1 MAKISAKP
9 VRGTRDILPEEMAV
23 RERLERTI
31 SDIYASHGFTRVE
44 TPVLENIDL
53 LLGSEGGENLKMLF
67 TVLKRG
73 SKFKP
78 TEESGVNDLCD
89 IGLRYDLT
97 LPLSRFYAGH
107 AETLDMPFK
116 ALQIGNVFRAERP
129 QKGRFRSFKQ
139 CDIDI
144 IGEPSVSA
152 EIELIYTTSAALT
165 AIGFKDFTVHI
176 NDRRLLSDF
185 ILSHGF
191 TAEDIGVVCIALDK
205 ADKIGADGVKAELNA
220 RGYDE
225 EKVTRLVDGVDAVT
239 LESLDA
245 LKDSEAAAD
254 LINVINTSKTLA
266 KGRYNIEFDFHLIRG
281 MGYYTGQVF
290 EITLDGVGYSVAG
303 GGRYDN
309 MIGKYTKTSVPAVG
323 FSIGFERI
331 VGLIMD
337 GLVSPSE
344 AQVKKAALFYEV
356 DADMAEVI
364 AASEKLIADGFQVNI
379 IKAKKKIGKQ
389 INQCEKTGYAGF
401 MVFGRDEQVKLF
413 A

>member
-9 VRGTRDILPEEMAV
+9 VRGTRDILPDEMAV

-31 SDIYASHGFTRVE
+31 SDIYAAHGFTRVE
-44 TPVLENIDL
+44 TPALENIDL

-78 TEESGVNDLCD
+78 TAESGVTDLCD

-144 IGEPSVSA
+144 IGEPSVAA
-152 EIELIYTTSAALT
+152 EIELIHTTSAALL
-165 AIGFKDFTVHI
+165 AIGFHDFTIHI

-185 ILSHGF
+185 IIASGF
-191 TAEDIGVVCIALDK
+191 TAEDIGAVCIALDK
-205 ADKIGADGVKAELNA
+205 ADKIGTEGVKAELIG

-225 EKVTRLVDGVDAVT
+225 EKVNHLVDGVNSVT
-239 LESLDA
+239 LESLDS
-245 LKDSEAAAD
+245 LSESEAAMD

-266 KGRYNIEFDFHLIRG
+266 KGRYDIKFDFHLIRG

-309 MIGKYTKTSVPAVG
+309 MIGKYAKTSVPAVG

-337 GLVSPSE
+337 GLVSAGENP
-344 AQVKKAALFYEV
+344 VKKAALFYET

-364 AASEKLIADGFQVNI
+364 AVSEKIIADGYQVNL

-389 INQCEKTGYAGF
+389 INQCEKNGYAGF
-401 MVFGRDEQVKLF
+401 MLFGRDEQVKLF
-413 A
+413 E

>member
-1 MAKISAKP
+1 MATISAKP
-9 VRGTRDILPEEMAV
+9 VRGTRDILPDEMAV

-31 SDIYASHGFTRVE
+31 SDIYAAHGFTRVE
-44 TPVLENIDL
+44 TPALENIDL
-53 LLGSEGGENLKMLF
+53 LLGSDGGENLKMLF

-78 TEESGVNDLCD
+78 TAESGVTDLCD

-152 EIELIYTTSAALT
+152 EIELIHTTAAALL
-165 AIGFKDFTVHI
+165 AIGFHDFTVHI

-191 TAEDIGVVCIALDK
+191 SAEDIGAVCIALDK
-205 ADKIGADGVKAELNA
+205 ADKIGADGVKAELTD

-225 EKVTRLVDGVDAVT
+225 DKVTALVDGVNAVT
-239 LESLDA
+239 LESLESVSHSD
-245 LKDSEAAAD
+245 AAAD

-266 KGRYNIEFDFHLIRG
+266 KGRYAIEFDFHLIRG

-309 MIGKYTKTSVPAVG
+309 MIGKYAKKSVPAVG

-337 GLVSPSE
+337 GFIPSDE
-344 AQVKKAALFYEV
+344 TARRKVALFYEA

-364 AASEKLIADGFQVNI
+364 AASEKLIADGYHVSLV
-379 IKAKKKIGKQ
+379 KAKKKLGKQ
-389 INQCEKTGYAGF
+389 IGQYENAGYAGM

-413 A
+413 D